1 MPSQPDFPS
10 DPQIEEVR
18 GGILEWFAI
27 NRRDLPWRHTRD
39 PYHILVSEVM
49 LQQTQVDRV
58 KPYYRAWLERF
69 PTIADLAAA
78 PTADVISLWAGLGY
92 NRRAVNLQRTARYVV
107 EELGGVFPTD
117 VLSLLALPGVGPYT
131 AGAIACFALE
141 QDVAFLDT
149 NMRRTLHRIFFGV
162 DVPKPSASERDVL
175 AVAERIVPPGNGW
188 TWNQALI
195 EFGALQCT
203 ARRPACVV
211 CPVRDH
217 CLAAPEIQS
226 ALALLPAG
234 SRRKQ
239 EAPFTG
245 SNRYYRGRVVDVLR
259 EMNGKTARADTP
271 GIDLTSLGQQVRA
284 DFTSADLPW
293 LYELVQGLANDGLAA
308 VAEEHAPYDPG
319 TSADEPDEQ
328 TTTLNV
334 RVKLP

>member
-1 MPSQPDFPS
+1 VPSEPDFPS
-10 DPQIEEVR
+10 DLKIEEVR
-18 GGILEWFAI
+18 GGILQWFAI

-107 EELGGVFPTD
+107 EELDGVFPTD

-141 QDVAFLDT
+141 KDVAFLDT

-175 AVAERIVPPGNGW
+175 AVAERIVPPGNCW

-259 EMNGKTARADTP
+259 ELNGKTALADTP

-308 VAEEHAPYDPG
+308 VAEERAPYDPG
-319 TSADEPDEQ
+319 TPADEPGEQ
-328 TTTLNV
+328 TTTPNV